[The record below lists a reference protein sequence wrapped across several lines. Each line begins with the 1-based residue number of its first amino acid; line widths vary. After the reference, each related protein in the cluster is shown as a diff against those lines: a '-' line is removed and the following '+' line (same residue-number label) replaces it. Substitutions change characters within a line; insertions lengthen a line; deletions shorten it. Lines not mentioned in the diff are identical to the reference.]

1 MVNVTVNPAGLAVGD
16 YYGRITVSSPTS
28 SNGSQVLSVVLRV
41 ASAGTPLPP
50 DVRPTGFL
58 FVNSD
63 PQDGLL
69 LNTGAAPNSFQSAQ
83 SSQSGTQFFTHQP
96 LTASLPPGQP
106 VRISVQPSLAGLGPG
121 VQRGNI
127 TLQFANG
134 TTRLIDVV
142 AVIPATT
149 GNAAASNTR
158 GATGCTPTSL
168 TLVFTL
174 LGQVFQVP
182 AAFPASIEVKVAD
195 DCGNL
200 MDAGSVVTSFS
211 NGDGPLSLIPIG
223 GGRWAGTWQPGVQSS
238 NLRIT
243 AMAEDPTRTLR
254 GTATVSGSVIPNPL
268 VPTITSGSVVNGAS
282 LSART
287 PVAPGAIISIF
298 GQNLADGT
306 ALGGVPRETV
316 LAGTL
321 AVLGGVSLP
330 LLYVSPTQINAI
342 VPYGIPV
349 NTSQQLLVQRG
360 TNLTLP
366 VPVPI
371 ALAQPGVFSVTGTGS
386 GQGHIYDVA
395 GKLVDATNPAKAGD
409 VVVIYCAGLGPV
421 DQTVFAGFPAPSDP
435 LARTSGPVQ
444 VSIGDNDAQVLF
456 AGLAPQYTGLYQ
468 IDAVVP
474 GGVAPGDAVSLV
486 IKVAGQIS
494 PAVTFAMR

>member
-1 MVNVTVNPAGLAVGD
+1 
-16 YYGRITVSSPTS
+16 
-28 SNGSQVLSVVLRV
+28 
-41 ASAGTPLPP
+41 
-50 DVRPTGFL
+50 
-58 FVNSD
+58 
-63 PQDGLL
+63 
-69 LNTGAAPNSFQSAQ
+69 
-83 SSQSGTQFFTHQP
+83 
-96 LTASLPPGQP
+96 
-106 VRISVQPSLAGLGPG
+106 
-121 VQRGNI
+121 
-127 TLQFANG
+127 
-134 TTRLIDVV
+134 
-142 AVIPATT
+142 
-149 GNAAASNTR
+149 
-158 GATGCTPTSL
+158 
-168 TLVFTL
+168 LVFTL

-243 AMAEDPTRTLR
+243 AVAEDPTRTLR

-268 VPTITSGSVVNGAS
+268 VPTITSGSVANGAS